1 MVQAVKGTDNGITS
15 ECVVEAVKGTEISIT
30 RDSVW

>member
-1 MVQAVKGTDNGITS
+1 MHRERYNKGQI
-15 ECVVEAVKGTEISIT
+15 VVEAVKGTDISIT